1 MSIVQANKAGEI
13 KIHEIFVWIFSKKIT
28 WNWLKSVLSV
38 RTQDMSSSGFP
49 QKNQTSN
56 FLTGIHLNSCPD
68 YDLRKKN
75 WLVMTFDEF
84 FLYLLANFYLFGQ
97 NLTTL
102 SSSSLVGQSY
112 LVYGTLLFW
121 QDSLTFEFTFQS
133 KT

>member
-38 RTQDMSSSGFP
+38 KLRTWAQVVFL
-49 QKNQTSN
+49 KKKQTSN
-56 FLTGIHLNSCPD
+56 FLTRIHLNSCPD
-68 YDLRKKN
+68 YDLRKKYC
-75 WLVMTFDEF
+75 LVMTFDEF